1 MANVFF
7 GAVIYILDMTGKQTI
22 SRNILLLTSILNI
35 ALNWYLI
42 EIYGIKGAAIA
53 TTISILFWNIIGII
67 YVKKIYGFWVVKI

>member
-1 MANVFF
+1 MSNLFF
-7 GAVIYILDMTGKQTI
+7 GAVIYILNMTGKQTI